1 LGLIEQT
8 KPKQEKTSKLD
19 NNDHKIPPL
28 INLRDIQ
35 TLRVP
40 KTLKRTLESPKLK
53 P

>member
-1 LGLIEQT
+1 LGLKGYP

-28 INLRDIQ
+28 MKLRDI
-35 TLRVP
+35 
-40 KTLKRTLESPKLK
+40 KTLGEPKALNKTLESPKLK